1 VNTMPEKLIGEMD
14 DAELE
19 QMIGAFIDR
28 PASLDDKVPAELVF
42 AMLDKA
48 EQPERALDL
57 QSVIVGDRLV
67 LSVLP
72 GMAVPANVREI
83 EVNLPGVRV
92 IVSLEPTA
100 A

>member
-1 VNTMPEKLIGEMD
+1 MSEKLIGEMD
-14 DAELE
+14 DTEFE

-48 EQPERALDL
+48 EQPENALDL

-67 LSVLP
+67 LSAPP
-72 GMAVPANVREI
+72 GVIVQANIREI

-92 IVSLEPTA
+92 IVSLESTA

>member
-1 VNTMPEKLIGEMD
+1 MSEKLIGEMD
-14 DAELE
+14 DLEFE
-19 QMIGAFIDR
+19 QMVGAFIDR
-28 PASLDDKVPAELVF
+28 PASLDDEIPAELVF

-67 LSVLP
+67 LSAPP
-72 GMAVPANVREI
+72 GMAVPANVREV

-92 IVSLEPTA
+92 IVSLEPIA